1 MFGFEYPELFF
12 LLPFIFYCFYKCRE
26 KPRFHY
32 FVHLELF
39 SQFTIKI
46 DRRFWFKFLTTFFLL
61 VALASPVTV
70 NPFDPKNRQGIAM
83 VLTLDASGS
92 MNASGYDEKKRDSS
106 KFDIVKNILKDFIKE
121 RIEDNIAVVLFGDF
135 AFIATPLTYEKEAL
149 SKMVEYLSLGMAG
162 ENTAIGDG
170 IYESLVALES
180 SEAKSKVIILLT
192 DGMHNSGETSPK
204 DAVALARSRGVK
216 IYTIGMGKSSNYD
229 KTMLSKIADDSNG
242 QFFEAQTKEALE
254 EVYDEIDDLERS
266 KIRSRDYLSKDYW
279 YALPLAF
286 ALLFFVL
293 YWRSRLGGLK

>member
-1 MFGFEYPELFF
+1 MFGFEYPELFL

-26 KPRFHY
+26 KPRFQY

-39 SQFTIKI
+39 SQFHFKI
-46 DRRFWFKFLTTFFLL
+46 DRRLLFKFLTTVFLII
-61 VALASPVTV
+61 ALASPVTV
-70 NPFDPKNRQGIAM
+70 NPVDPKNRQGIAM

-92 MNASGYDEKKRDSS
+92 MNSSGYDEDERDKS
-106 KFDIVKNILKDFIKE
+106 KFDIVKNIVKDFIKE

-170 IYESLVALES
+170 IYESLVALEN

-192 DGMHNSGETSPK
+192 DGMQNKGEMSPK
-204 DAVALARSRGVK
+204 DAVALALSRDVK
-216 IYTIGMGKSSNYD
+216 IYTIGMGKASNYD
-229 KTMLSKIADDSNG
+229 KTMLRKIAVDSNG
-242 QFFEAQTKEALE
+242 EFFEAQTKEALE
-254 EVYDEIDDLERS
+254 EVYDEIDDLEQS

-279 YALPLAF
+279 YSIPLAL
-286 ALLFFVL
+286 ALLFFLL
-293 YWRSRLGGLK
+293 YWRSRLGEAK